1 MTTRSGTGTA
11 HKVFSVHD
19 LISQAAAAMRDADQ
33 PAPVINNFIRLY
45 REVIDGK
52 TGVIEENTISSVQG
66 IKTLQQLQDSNLYLD
81 LGMNNL
87 GRLAVIRLNGGL
99 GSSMGMPNAKSLLKV
114 RGELT
119 FNDLMIQ
126 QLQQINTAINHTIPL
141 IHMTSFRTDS
151 DISEVMAGAGYTNPH
166 SLPTTFTQHMHP
178 KVYQD
183 DLSLANE
190 QIDENK
196 WNPPGHGDIYAALLA
211 TGIAKKL
218 LEAGIKYAFVANS
231 DNLGATVAPEILGY
245 LIHNHCPF
253 LMETC
258 RRTEADKKGGHLAVN
273 KTTGQLLLREVA
285 QAPTTNS
292 GDVIPEFQDI
302 TRYNQ
307 FNTNSIWLD
316 LEAVINLADLHDGC
330 IPLPLIRNVKPVN
343 PEDRTSRK
351 AIQIETA
358 MGAAIASFSKSL
370 ALEVPRDRFM
380 PVKTNNDLLLV
391 MSDWYQVTE
400 SGHIVVNQGLE
411 SRPAP
416 QINLDSKFF
425 GMIGDFQS
433 RIKYCPSLKHASR
446 LEVIGDWTFDQPVT
460 VIGDVKLIGTPGGV
474 HKVSE
479 LGSVL
484 ESQTY
489 TM

>member
-1 MTTRSGTGTA
+1 
-11 HKVFSVHD
+11 
-19 LISQAAAAMRDADQ
+19 
-33 PAPVINNFIRLY
+33 
-45 REVIDGK
+45 
-52 TGVIEENTISSVQG
+52 
-66 IKTLQQLQDSNLYLD
+66 
-81 LGMNNL
+81 
-87 GRLAVIRLNGGL
+87 
-99 GSSMGMPNAKSLLKV
+99 
-114 RGELT
+114 
-119 FNDLMIQ
+119 
-126 QLQQINTAINHTIPL
+126 
-141 IHMTSFRTDS
+141 
-151 DISEVMAGAGYTNPH
+151 
-166 SLPTTFTQHMHP
+166 
-178 KVYQD
+178 
-183 DLSLANE
+183 
-190 QIDENK
+190 
-196 WNPPGHGDIYAALLA
+196 
-211 TGIAKKL
+211 
-218 LEAGIKYAFVANS
+218 
-231 DNLGATVAPEILGY
+231 
-245 LIHNHCPF
+245 
-253 LMETC
+253 METC